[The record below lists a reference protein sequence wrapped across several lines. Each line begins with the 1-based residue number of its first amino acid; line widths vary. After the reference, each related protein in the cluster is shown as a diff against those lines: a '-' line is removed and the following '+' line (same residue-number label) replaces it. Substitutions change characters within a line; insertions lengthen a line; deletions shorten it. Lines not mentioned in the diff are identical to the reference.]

1 MARFDIIMQGSSLRT
16 DQASLGICTIAL
28 IRDRGTILLDTGHFG
43 TRRQVLASLERL
55 GVKPVDIDHVILSH
69 AHWDHSLNLEL
80 FPKATV
86 VINSK
91 ELDFIHRVK
100 GDDWATPNV
109 IAILLDRMKVQT
121 TKGDE
126 DLTDDVRVIETPGH
140 SPGHQAVLVKT
151 DEGGALFTQD
161 AMPTMRSYL
170 RGLPDFIV
178 TTEREARRS
187 VEKLKG
193 LNPTLY
199 YPGHD
204 RPFRIVDGRP
214 EYVGHSTLG
223 IIVRRETEENFRIVL
238 GTEEAEKPERM

>member
-1 MARFDIIMQGSSLRT
+1 MARLDIVMQGSSLRT

-28 IRDRGTILLDTGHFG
+28 IRDKGNMLLDTGHFG
-43 TRRQVLASLERL
+43 TRRYILASLGRL
-55 GVKPVDIDHVILSH
+55 GVKPAEIDCVVLSH

-91 ELDFIHRVK
+91 ELDFIHRLR
-100 GDDWATPNV
+100 GDDWATPNIV
-109 IAILLDRMKVQT
+109 ALLLDRMKVQT
-121 TKGDE
+121 IEGDT
-126 DLTDDVRVIETPGH
+126 DLTDDVRAIETPGH
-140 SPGHQAVLVKT
+140 SPGHQAVLVET
-151 DEGGALFTQD
+151 DKGTVLFTQD

-178 TTEREARRS
+178 TTEQEARRS

-193 LNPTLY
+193 LKPDLY

-214 EYVGHSTLG
+214 EYVGHSSLG

-238 GTEEAEKPERM
+238 GTEDAEKSEKM